1 MLRRR
6 DAPALIPMR
15 MGIWMKPVKKSA
27 ELPGG
32 LLVSNS
38 PSARRLRADSQKGGD
53 TVEADEEIRRASGWS
68 TYV

>member
-6 DAPALIPMR
+6 NVSALIPR
-15 MGIWMKPVKKSA
+15 GMGIWVKPVKKSA

-32 LLVSNS
+32 LLMSDA
-38 PSARRLRADSQKGGD
+38 PPAQRLRDDSQKEGD
-53 TVEADEEIRRASGWS
+53 MDEAGEEIRRASGWS